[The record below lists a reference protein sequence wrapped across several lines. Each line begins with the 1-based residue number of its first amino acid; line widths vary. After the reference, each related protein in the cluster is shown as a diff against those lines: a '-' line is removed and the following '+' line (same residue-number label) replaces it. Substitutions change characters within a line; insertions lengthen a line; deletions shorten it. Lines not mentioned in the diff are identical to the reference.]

1 MCFNQDKLTQFRTIN
16 QMEIERKFALKK
28 RLTLTENSPF
38 LWTKE
43 KKGEIIKQKNL
54 TKTRLS

>member
-38 LWTKE
+38 L
-43 KKGEIIKQKNL
+43 
-54 TKTRLS
+54 